1 MLSYLLLMTLVLS
14 VSIGNLALGFGL
26 AVHLGHGPAGGWK
39 ALCFWKKSA
48 ASEPSHATA
57 HEPLHDAPPVEHAAA
72 HH

>member
-26 AVHLGHGPAGGWK
+26 AVHLGHGPAGGWQ

-48 ASEPSHATA
+48 ASDASHAAA
-57 HEPLHDAPPVEHAAA
+57 HEAPAAEHAAA